1 MRITRKLLLWI
12 TLALAAG
19 LAFAGVYFRRQ
30 HLKPLTI
37 AGAVTVQDAD
47 PRKQLPIAGVEVTVA
62 NRAGG
67 PPLKTDSSGFFSLQ
81 LRQGLRRGQPIKLEF
96 RHPDYQSLDLP
107 EFAGDKLYIVHMT
120 PLSKNRE
127 KIPNQPAITVGNV
140 RVRFSIKAVRTVN
153 IGSAVKTFQVENVGN
168 IPCKG
173 RSPCSPDGKW
183 KAAIGSV
190 LLDAGPSNE
199 LQNARVSCIA
209 GPCPFTKIESDEF
222 PSSSQKITASAR
234 DWSDPTT
241 FLVEADVVH
250 TMQTSIEHQSYPVI
264 FGSAFSFTLPTD
276 AEGVSLDADI
286 AGESIIFPLPAL
298 FLSWANCDARV
309 NPDHTGVYRCELKPG
324 YRFQ

>member
-1 MRITRKLLLWI
+1 M
-12 TLALAAG
+12 LALAAG

-37 AGAVTVQDAD
+37 AGAITVQDAD
-47 PRKQLPIAGVEVTVA
+47 PRKQLPIAGVEISVA
-62 NRAGG
+62 NSSREA
-67 PPLKTDSSGFFSLQ
+67 PTKSDSSGFFSLQ
-81 LRQGLRRGQPIKLEF
+81 LRQGLRRGQPVKLVF
-96 RHPDYQSLDLP
+96 RHPDYRPLDLP
-107 EFAGDKLYIVHMT
+107 EFAGDKLYVVHLI
-120 PLSKNRE
+120 PLSKNTDNP
-127 KIPNQPAITVGNV
+127 PNQPAITVGNV

-153 IGSAVKTFQVENVGN
+153 IGSAVQTFQVENVGN
-168 IPCKG
+168 VPCKG

-183 KAAIGSV
+183 KSAIGSTS
-190 LLDAGPSNE
+190 LDAGPGNE

-222 PSSSQKITASAR
+222 PKSAQKITASVR
-234 DWSDPTT
+234 DWSDPAT

-250 TMQTSIEHQSYPVI
+250 TMQTSIEHQSYPVV

-286 AGESIIFPLPAL
+286 AGEAVIFPLGPAL
-298 FLSWANCDARV
+298 FLSWANCNARV
-309 NPDHTGVYRCELKPG
+309 NPDHTSVYRCELKPG